1 MRVALAIPYSSVEPS
16 RVQAYLKMT
25 EVMRDIYPWDSVN
38 TFGVGFDGEFRRG
51 ASRNR
56 AMHKLWGRGFDVVVL
71 CDADSYP
78 ERDALTEAIEDAY
91 EDERIHFPHDRV
103 QPIGKRGEFLRT
115 YGPSAGGCW
124 VSCPEAWFDV
134 GGMEERGGWSVDDRT
149 FLEQIEALRRGPV
162 YHKGKLTCLW
172 HAVTERKVPPEDKAL
187 IQEYLNLHRSAQ
199 AMRVYLALNHSLRQ
213 DQRRWA

>member
-1 MRVALAIPYSSVEPS
+1 MKVALAIPYSSVEPS
-16 RVQAYLKMT
+16 RVEAYLKMT
-25 EVMRDIYPWDSVN
+25 SVMKDIYPWDTVN

-78 ERDALTEAIEDAY
+78 EPEPLTEAIEDAY
-91 EDERIHFPHDRV
+91 LDERIHFPHNIV
-103 QPIGKRGEFLRT
+103 QPLGKHGEFLRA

-124 VSCPEAWFDV
+124 VSRPDAWFDA

-149 FLEQIEALRRGPV
+149 FLEQISAMGLGPV
-162 YHKGKLTCLW
+162 YHEGKLTCLW
-172 HAVTERKVPPEDKAL
+172 HAVTARKVPPEDKAL
-187 IQEYLNLHRSAQ
+187 IQEYLDVKRSRAH
-199 AMRVYLALNHSLRQ
+199 MRAYLALNHDLRQ
-213 DQRRWA
+213 DPRRWA